1 MPHEFQNGAAID
13 TRPEDKKLKDFFLK
27 ELVASA
33 NPVNWVEKAKA
44 DWRRFPVQDQNGS
57 GSCVMQTIRKL
68 GGVLLWLKENNY
80 VVFSGAYYNLRS
92 NKPAAG
98 MIGVEAFDIWK
109 NNGLPLEQLV
119 PSEKMTDAQMDAIV
133 VEPYEKDVAKV
144 FAIGGHIGIDNGD
157 FEAVASVIQTTGK
170 AVMVWFY
177 FTSQEWSKE
186 IPTIIDPNLN
196 LESANRHSVAAVDY
210 FLFGGKK
217 YLLVEDSAHFG
228 GHTYHLI
235 SEEFFKARNWFAR
248 YPMSFKFQ
256 EPTPQ
261 VPKPSHNFKTP
272 MEFGQKNAEITA
284 LQDILKYEGL
294 FPINSS
300 STGYYGAITAKAV
313 LSWQKKHSV
322 APVEELDA
330 LGGRRVGAK
339 TMSKLNLLYGQ

>member
-1 MPHEFQNGAAID
+1 MPEHEFQNGAAID
-13 TRPEDKKLKDFFLK
+13 TRPEERKLKDFFFA
-27 ELVASA
+27 EAVATA
-33 NPVNWVEKAKA
+33 NPVNWVEKAKS

-57 GSCVMQTIRKL
+57 GSCVMQTIRKSA
-68 GGVLLWLKENNY
+68 GVLLSLKENY
-80 VVFSGAYYNLRS
+80 VPFSAAYYQLRS

-98 MIGVEAFDIWK
+98 MIGVEAFDIWMK
-109 NNGLPLEQLV
+109 HGLPLEQLV
-119 PSEKMTDAQMDAIV
+119 PSEKMTDAQMDAIK
-133 VEPYEKDVAKV
+133 VEQYEKDIAKV
-144 FAIGGHIGIDNGD
+144 FAIGGHIGIPNGD
-157 FEAVASVIQTTGK
+157 FETVASVIQTTGK

-177 FTSQEWSKE
+177 FTSQEWSQE
-186 IPTIIDPNLN
+186 IPTIINPNLTI
-196 LESANRHSVAAVDY
+196 ETGNRHSVAAVDC

-248 YPMSFKFQ
+248 YPVNFKFA
-256 EPTPQ
+256 EPTPE
-261 VPKPSHNFKTP
+261 VPKPFYHFTMT
-272 MEFGQKNAEITA
+272 MEFGETSPHVVK

-339 TMSKLNLLYGQ
+339 TISKLNELYG